1 MPLDPMRL
9 SPHELLILQALAR
22 GQQPTV
28 TSKHRT
34 RYELLGLVRDGPAGL
49 QLTAEGLRRTRE
61 KAAPAVDPEKASS
74 VREQRLAARDAT
86 GRRRR
91 RRHTKPV

>member
-1 MPLDPMRL
+1 MRL
-9 SPHELLILQALAR
+9 SSHELLILQALAR
-22 GQQPTV
+22 GQRPVV

-61 KAAPAVDPEKASS
+61 KVATAVKPERAPP
-74 VREQRLAARDAT
+74 VREHRPPARDAK
-86 GRRRR
+86 GRRKR
-91 RRHTKPV
+91 RRHTQPV

>member
-1 MPLDPMRL
+1 MPLDPTRL

-34 RYELLGLVRDGPAGL
+34 RYELLGLGL

-61 KAAPAVDPEKASS
+61 KAVPAVKPEKAPP
-74 VREQRLAARDAT
+74 VRKQRPLARDAM
-86 GRRRR
+86 GRRKR
-91 RRHTKPV
+91 RRHTQPV

>member
-1 MPLDPMRL
+1 MPLDPTRL

-22 GQQPTV
+22 GQRPTV

-49 QLTAEGLRRTRE
+49 QLTAEGLRRTQEMAATVVELE
-61 KAAPAVDPEKASS
+61 KAPP
-74 VREQRLAARDAT
+74 VREQRPPARDAM
-86 GRRRR
+86 GRRKR
-91 RRHTKPV
+91 RRHTQPV

>member
-28 TSKHRT
+28 SSKHRT

-61 KAAPAVDPEKASS
+61 KAAPTVKPEKAPP
-74 VREQRLAARDAT
+74 VREQRPPARDAM
-86 GRRRR
+86 GRRKR
-91 RRHTKPV
+91 RRHTQPV